1 MWSKF
6 VYYTSEKGF
15 QFHMEIEFE
24 IEIFARKR
32 NELIENKN
40 LLFVFEVLS
49 PLQGGSYRLSESLTA
64 RNILTN

>member
-6 VYYTSEKGF
+6 VYYTSEKGL

-49 PLQGGSYRLSESLTA
+49 PLQGGSYHLSESLTA

>member
-6 VYYTSEKGF
+6 VYHTSEKGF

-32 NELIENKN
+32 NELIENKCI
-40 LLFVFEVLS
+40 FVFEVLS
-49 PLQGGSYRLSESLTA
+49 PLQGGSYHLSESLTA

>member
-32 NELIENKN
+32 NELI
-40 LLFVFEVLS
+40 
-49 PLQGGSYRLSESLTA
+49 
-64 RNILTN
+64 